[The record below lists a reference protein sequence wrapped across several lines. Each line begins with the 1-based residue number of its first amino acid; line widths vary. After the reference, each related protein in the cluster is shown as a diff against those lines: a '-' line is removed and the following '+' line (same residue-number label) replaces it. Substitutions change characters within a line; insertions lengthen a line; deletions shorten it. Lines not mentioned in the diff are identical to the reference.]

1 MAMADARTTTTIPKP
16 EGRRASDAGR
26 SRLGDLTRP
35 IARSQRITRSRRPA
49 VLLGLLALVIVGA
62 IATALFGLPV
72 RTWFEQDNELRRLD
86 AELAELQAV
95 NADLQREVD
104 RAQTDAGVIEAARE
118 ELGYVQPP
126 ERRET
131 MLELPDLPT
140 EFPRGWPYNIVRRMV
155 AVRES
160 G

>member
-1 MAMADARTTTTIPKP
+1 MGDARTTTSIPKAD
-16 EGRRASDAGR
+16 GRRASDAGR
-26 SRLGDLTRP
+26 SRLGDFTRP
-35 IARSQRITRSRRPA
+35 IAKAQRITRRRRPA

-72 RTWFEQDNELRRLD
+72 RTWFEQDHELRRLD
-86 AELAELQAV
+86 AQLAELQAV

-118 ELGYVQPP
+118 ELGLVESG
-126 ERRET
+126 ERRDT
-131 MLELPDLPT
+131 MLDLPDLPT
-140 EFPRGWPYNIVRRMV
+140 EFPRGWPYNIVTRMI
-155 AVRES
+155 AVGGS

>member
-1 MAMADARTTTTIPKP
+1 MGDARTTTTIPKAD
-16 EGRRASDAGR
+16 GRRASDAGR
-26 SRLGDLTRP
+26 SRLGDFTRP
-35 IARSQRITRSRRPA
+35 IAKSQRITRRRRPA
-49 VLLGLLALVIVGA
+49 VLLGLLALVIVGV

-72 RTWFEQDNELRRLD
+72 RTWFEQDDALRRLD

-104 RAQTDAGVIEAARE
+104 RAQTDAGIIEAARE
-118 ELGYVQPP
+118 ELGYIQPP

-140 EFPRGWPYNIVRRMV
+140 EFPRGWPYNIVRRMI

>member
-1 MAMADARTTTTIPKP
+1 
-16 EGRRASDAGR
+16 
-26 SRLGDLTRP
+26 
-35 IARSQRITRSRRPA
+35 

-72 RTWFEQDNELRRLD
+72 RTWFEQDDQLRRLD

-95 NADLQREVD
+95 NADLQQEVD
-104 RAQTDAGVIEAARE
+104 RAQTDAGIIEAARE
-118 ELGYVQPP
+118 ELDLIQWG

-140 EFPRGWPYNIVRRMV
+140 AFPRGWPYNIVRRMI
-155 AVRES
+155 AVREA